1 VDVIS
6 QGRDPKRDF
15 RLPLSRRWRIAA
27 GCAAV
32 LAVAVALTV
41 TGLRL
46 SRGAGTSGASGV
58 TGGTAVPARQMPA
71 LPQGQMPAGPVFMV
85 CAKSADGCTNKLI
98 IVDGRAV
105 HFAQQV
111 QIQPSG
117 QWRITNHSS

>member
-1 VDVIS
+1 MDVIS

-15 RLPLSRRWRIAA
+15 RLPLSRRWRIVA

-32 LAVAVALTV
+32 LVVAVALTV

-46 SRGAGTSGASGV
+46 TRGAGTSGASSV
-58 TGGTAVPARQMPA
+58 TGGTAAPAPQPPA
-71 LPQGQMPAGPVFMV
+71 LPLGQLPAGPAFMV

-111 QIQPSG
+111 RIKPSR
-117 QWRITNHSS
+117 Q

>member
-32 LAVAVALTV
+32 LVVAVALTV

-46 SRGAGTSGASGV
+46 TRGAGTSGAPGTSGV
-58 TGGTAVPARQMPA
+58 TGGVAVPAQQVPV
-71 LPQGQMPAGPVFMV
+71 LPLGQMPAGPGFMV
-85 CAKSADGCTNKLI
+85 CAKSAQGCTNKLI

-111 QIQPSG
+111 RPSG
-117 QWRITNHSS
+117 

>member
-15 RLPLSRRWRIAA
+15 RLPLSRRWRIVA

-32 LAVAVALTV
+32 LVVAVALTV

-46 SRGAGTSGASGV
+46 QHTGTSGASGTSGTSGA
-58 TGGTAVPARQMPA
+58 TGGMAVPAQPVPVP
-71 LPQGQMPAGPVFMV
+71 LPGQPPDGSAFMV
-85 CAKSADGCTNKLI
+85 CAKSAHGCTNKFI

-111 QIQPSG
+111 RPSG
-117 QWRITNHSS
+117 P

>member
-6 QGRDPKRDF
+6 QGRDPKRDV
-15 RLPLSRRWRIAA
+15 RRPLSRRWRIVA

-32 LAVAVALTV
+32 LVVAVALTV

-46 SRGAGTSGASGV
+46 SHGAGAPGAPGAASV

-71 LPQGQMPAGPVFMV
+71 LPLGEMPAGPAFMV
-85 CAKSADGCTNKLI
+85 CAKSAQGCTNKLI

-105 HFAQQV
+105 HFAQQAQV
-111 QIQPSG
+111 QPSE
-117 QWRITNHSS
+117 R

>member
-15 RLPLSRRWRIAA
+15 RLPLSRRWRIVA

-32 LAVAVALTV
+32 LVVAVALTV

-46 SRGAGTSGASGV
+46 GHGAGTSGTSGASGV
-58 TGGTAVPARQMPA
+58 TGGTAVPAQQLPA
-71 LPQGQMPAGPVFMV
+71 LPVGQLPAGPAFMV
-85 CAKSADGCTNKLI
+85 CAKSAHGCTNKLI

-111 QIQPSG
+111 QVKPSR
-117 QWRITNHSS
+117 Q

>member
-6 QGRDPKRDF
+6 QGRDPRRNF
-15 RLPLSRRWRIAA
+15 RLPLSRRWRIVA

-32 LAVAVALTV
+32 LVVAVALTV

-46 SRGAGTSGASGV
+46 GRGAGTSGAAGV
-58 TGGTAVPARQMPA
+58 TGGTAVPEHPVPV
-71 LPQGQMPAGPVFMV
+71 PQGQLPAGPAFMV

-98 IVDGRAV
+98 IVNGRAV

-111 QIQPSG
+111 QVEPSG
-117 QWRITNHSS
+117 Q

>member
-6 QGRDPKRDF
+6 QGRDPKRNF
-15 RLPLSRRWRIAA
+15 RLPLSRRWRIVA

-32 LAVAVALTV
+32 LVVAVALTV

-46 SRGAGTSGASGV
+46 GPGAGTSGASGASSV
-58 TGGTAVPARQMPA
+58 TGGTAVPAQRMPV
-71 LPQGQMPAGPVFMV
+71 LPLGQLPAGPAFMV
-85 CAKSADGCTNKLI
+85 CAKSVHGCTNKLI

-111 QIQPSG
+111 KPSG
-117 QWRITNHSS
+117 Q

>member
-1 VDVIS
+1 MDVIS

-15 RLPLSRRWRIAA
+15 RLPLSRRWRIVA

-32 LAVAVALTV
+32 LVVAVALTV

-46 SRGAGTSGASGV
+46 SRGAGTSGTSGASSV
-58 TGGTAVPARQMPA
+58 TGGTAVPAQQ
-71 LPQGQMPAGPVFMV
+71 LPTLKLGQQPAGPAFMV
-85 CAKSADGCTNKLI
+85 CAKSAHGCANKLI

-111 QIQPSG
+111 KPSG
-117 QWRITNHSS
+117 Q

>member
-15 RLPLSRRWRIAA
+15 RLPLSRRWRIVA

-32 LAVAVALTV
+32 LVVAVVLTV

-46 SRGAGTSGASGV
+46 GHGAGTSGASGASSV
-58 TGGTAVPARQMPA
+58 TGGTAAPAQQ
-71 LPQGQMPAGPVFMV
+71 LPVLPLGQTPAGPGFMV
-85 CAKSADGCTNKLI
+85 CAKSAHGCTNKLI

-111 QIQPSG
+111 QVKPSG
-117 QWRITNHSS
+117 Q